1 MSRTLGS
8 DTCESEGRSVLVVRG
23 WVERSCQQPDDTSL
37 QKSVKCTSG
46 MTGCVVQGYLEWSAL
61 TESARCMILL
71 QANNSTN
78 KAQLMFW
85 KNKHFGDLQLILQGF
100 YTLMKGFQH
109 CWYQGP
115 SNMIPLLMKQHKTLF
130 NVGKVQISASYL
142 TVATYSFEKNMTLP
156 RYFCKTPKRSYTYNS
171 A

>member
-46 MTGCVVQGYLEWSAL
+46 MTGCVVQGHLEWSAL

-109 CWYQGP
+109 CWYQDP
-115 SNMIPLLMKQHKTLF
+115 RIWSHCWWNSTKHFLMWAKCKSVKLPHGLQHTHLKKHDST
-130 NVGKVQISASYL
+130 
-142 TVATYSFEKNMTLP
+142 
-156 RYFCKTPKRSYTYNS
+156 
-171 A
+171 